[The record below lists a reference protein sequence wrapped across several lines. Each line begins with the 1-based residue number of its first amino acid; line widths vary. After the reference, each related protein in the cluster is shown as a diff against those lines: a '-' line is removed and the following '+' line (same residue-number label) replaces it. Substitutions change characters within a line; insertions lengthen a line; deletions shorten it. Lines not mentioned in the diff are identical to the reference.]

1 MAPAS
6 ALAVIPPLA
15 WPWPP
20 WTGWLRVAQFSPAGF
35 SMWVY
40 WHASKHGSKH
50 ATAWGVL
57 TFLAVG
63 LFLPLYFVNYFL
75 TRRRF

>member
-1 MAPAS
+1 MPTAAFADLS
-6 ALAVIPPLA
+6 FGQFFVAVLLA
-15 WPWPP
+15 
-20 WTGWLRVAQFSPAGF
+20 AGL

-40 WHASKHGSKH
+40 WHASKHGSKR
-50 ATAWGVL
+50 ATAWGIL

-63 LFLPLYFVNYFL
+63 LFLPLYFIHYFL